1 MRQGL
6 EARALRIA
14 DKRTTIC
21 LEPEVWKAIDA
32 VAARNE
38 DDWTTW
44 LYYALDH
51 KPDGMSRSAWA
62 RIAVVN
68 ELMAKLAAA
77 EAAFT
82 EDMV

>member
-6 EARALRIA
+6 EARALRVEGN
-14 DKRTTIC
+14 RTTIC
-21 LEPEVWKAIDA
+21 LEPEIWLAIET
-32 VAARNE
+32 VAAMNN
-38 DDWTTW
+38 DHWTTW

-51 KPDGMSRSAWA
+51 KPDGMSRSAWT

-77 EAAFT
+77 EADFT